1 MRYCFIVFEWQFIKK
16 KKKLTGKEEYEEKLD
31 YLYAVCGN
39 AASKENSMK
48 ATPNIKNRKKKKRKI
63 ELAYNLAIV
72 VLGTHPEEFQST
84 SQSALCTATL
94 LTILFTTAK
103 IVKPPK

>member
-1 MRYCFIVFEWQFIKK
+1 MHSEILLHSVRMAIYQK

-48 ATPNIKNRKKKKRKI
+48 ATPNIKNRKKKKKNR
-63 ELAYNLAIV
+63 
-72 VLGTHPEEFQST
+72 T
-84 SQSALCTATL
+84 S
-94 LTILFTTAK
+94 I
-103 IVKPPK
+103 